1 MNALVVALG
10 SLLPARHPIGSR
22 PLDWAS
28 IIRTS
33 WAAYR
38 RVVTELNL
46 SPEQRRATV
55 ALFLT
60 EFVRVLPRFV
70 TVVAVT
76 SLLPLIADRARNRFR
91 AAGESAESAED
102 LAQAVVTRI
111 LHAFF
116 GSWPRGNVG
125 ALVATIA
132 RSEHCDHLRAR
143 AREGEFLERVRDTCR
158 AIGN

>member
-10 SLLPARHPIGSR
+10 SLLVPRHLTGHRPIN
-22 PLDWAS
+22 WAA
-28 IIRTS
+28 IIRSS
-33 WAAYR
+33 WAAFS
-38 RVVTELNL
+38 RVVTELGL
-46 SPEQRRATV
+46 TGDQRRAAV
-55 ALFLT
+55 APFLT
-60 EFVRVLPRFV
+60 ELVRVLPRFV

-102 LAQAVVTRI
+102 LAQAVVARI

-125 ALVATIA
+125 ALVASIA

-143 AREGEFLERVRDTCR
+143 AREGEVLERVRDAYR
-158 AIGN
+158 AVGN